1 MSERVWKRNEPSS
14 PCVDICVIDRESRL
28 CIGCKRTGEEISVWG
43 RLSEEARRAIMAEL
57 PARKIVKTRRG
68 GRAGRQKDA

>member
-1 MSERVWKRNEPSS
+1 MSDEVWTRDEPSS
-14 PCVDICVIDRESRL
+14 PCVNICVIDRDSRL
-28 CIGCKRTGEEISVWG
+28 CIGCKRTGEEISIWS

-57 PARKIVKTRRG
+57 PQRRIAKARRG